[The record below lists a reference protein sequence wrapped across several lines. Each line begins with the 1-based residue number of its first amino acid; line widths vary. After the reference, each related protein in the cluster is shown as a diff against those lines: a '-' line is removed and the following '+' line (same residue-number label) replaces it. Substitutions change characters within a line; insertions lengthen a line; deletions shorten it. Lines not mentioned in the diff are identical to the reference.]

1 MRKRRYELVLVCLAV
16 VVTVLVGAASAK
28 TWYVDDDGGPGID
41 FTKIQQAVDAASDDD
56 TIFVY
61 SGTYN
66 EQVIVNKKLTL
77 TGIEMPFV
85 NSESIMLHDL
95 LGAIAITADRCTID
109 GFKVTGGMPHWS
121 YGIEVKSDYNIIS
134 NNVIFSNTGNGI
146 TLGDSSNNLI
156 LNNTISDND
165 GGCIGLYGSS
175 DNNTLL
181 NNTVSNSDDGIIVM
195 SSSNNTIKSNYV
207 VSIGWGGIVLYAS
220 YNTIINNNLSNSA
233 INLEGNS
240 SYNIITNNTLSG
252 DSISVDDS
260 LYNIIS
266 NNTVCYNDGED
277 GDGIELENSSHNSII
292 NNDIYNNYDEGI
304 ELDGASHN
312 TITNNTIYSNAEVGI
327 NVRGSLYNY
336 IANNTIYSNGDAGI
350 DLCRSWDAEPVVWG
364 SSHNTITSNLIYLNG
379 EDGMKLKNSSNNII
393 TNNIV
398 YANDDIGICTKN
410 SSDNQIYNNNLIDN
424 DEQAYDDANNNSWD
438 KGPII
443 GGNYWSDHE
452 CTGNPSNGSQPYY
465 IDSDSIDHYPFEDP
479 IGELPP
485 LPPPVPKTDVFVDKT
500 EKLYTSDTYIDHNQT
515 YNFDIEWYAGVW
527 DVKNLD
533 NVTYTITTPIDLTYI
548 CTWEFYQNGS
558 ETCSALPFS
567 HTGENYTWI
576 LPLKDRFASSIDFY
590 LPEKTIQDNP
600 WADMA
605 VNTRDEDGYTRIN
618 VTFILRIPSASVD
631 LTIRGKI
638 IDFSYPPEFE
648 EGEFFPDYSITFYG
662 DWEDLNQDQSYNF
675 SILVD
680 DPKEVELWLD
690 KTHGWDTKYSN
701 TLTLP
706 VSELGSVTVAYD
718 VPVKWGYGSTQPQY
732 TQSIYITIEFE
743 EKKVFDTDAG
753 SYPSIMGTHKG
764 TIKPSH
770 DITVNK
776 MYTYPCAGTGGHTEY
791 VRIYGHGLNES
802 ATWKGYQSGDYHYIT
817 FDDPFT
823 LKANVTYNYTIITG
837 SYPQI
842 HHNRT
847 LTVPDGQITC
857 SEFVDANGRRYDDW
871 IPAIKLE

>member
-1 MRKRRYELVLVCLAV
+1 MEKFIKTRYQIRIKEKRMMKKFRYGLVLLCFAV
-16 VVTVLVGAASAK
+16 VMSVLVGTASAK

-109 GFKVTGGMPHWS
+109 GFKVTGGMSHWS

-181 NNTVSNSDDGIIVM
+181 NNTVSNSDDGIVVM
-195 SSSNNTIKSNYV
+195 SSSNNTIKNNYV

-220 YNTIINNNLSNSA
+220 YNTIINNNLSNSE

-240 SYNIITNNTLSG
+240 SYNIIMNNTLFSG
-252 DSISVDDS
+252 CISVDDC
-260 LYNIIS
+260 LYNTIS
-266 NNTVCYNDGED
+266 NNTVHYSEYDSIELKNSHYNFIVYNNIFNSYD
-277 GDGIELENSSHNSII
+277 DGIQVYNSSDNS
-292 NNDIYNNYDEGI
+292 
-304 ELDGASHN
+304 
-312 TITNNTIYSNAEVGI
+312 ITNNTIYLSSEVGI
-327 NVRGSLYNY
+327 VIWNSSNNV
-336 IANNTIYSNGDAGI
+336 ITNNVVYSNGDTGI
-350 DLCRSWDAEPVVWG
+350 YIE
-364 SSHNTITSNLIYLNG
+364 N
-379 EDGMKLKNSSNNII
+379 SNN
-393 TNNIV
+393 
-398 YANDDIGICTKN
+398 
-410 SSDNQIYNNNLIDN
+410 NQIYHNNLINNEEQGYDDGNNNL
-424 DEQAYDDANNNSWD
+424 WD

-443 GGNYWSDHE
+443 GGNYWNDHE

-500 EKLYTSDTYIDHNQT
+500 EKLYTSDTYINHNQT

-548 CTWEFYQNGS
+548 CTWELYQNGS
-558 ETCSALPFS
+558 ETCSALPFN
-567 HTGENYTWI
+567 HTGENYTWV

-590 LPEKTIQDNP
+590 LPEKTIPDNP

-605 VNTRDEDGYTRIN
+605 VNTRDEEGYTRIN

-732 TQSIYITIEFE
+732 TQSIYLTIEFE

-776 MYTYPCAGTGGHTEY
+776 MYTYPCAGTGGHSEY
-791 VRIYGHGLNES
+791 VWIYGNGINGS
-802 ATWKGYQSGDYHYIT
+802 ATWKGYQSGDYHYIP
-817 FDDPFT
+817 FDDSFT

-847 LTVPDGQITC
+847 LTVSDGEITC
-857 SEFVDANGRRYDDW
+857 SEFVDANGKRYDNW
-871 IPAIKLE
+871 IPAIRLE